1 MLEEIKENRELFNLC
16 SDVNYL
22 IGYYLWFV
30 QSFFFIILMKIP
42 WLWGPCSLPTKPD
55 QKSNPEHLHLQQQQL
70 GGV

>member
-30 QSFFFIILMKIP
+30 QSFFFL
-42 WLWGPCSLPTKPD
+42 
-55 QKSNPEHLHLQQQQL
+55 
-70 GGV
+70 